1 MMEQLPFSSLS
12 ILLSRLLVMGV
23 FDSLVADLVS
33 ESVTVQKSKSLI
45 LR

>member
-1 MMEQLPFSSLS
+1 MSGQA
-12 ILLSRLLVMGV
+12 LLLDH
-23 FDSLVADLVS
+23 FQNHIAHLVS

>member
-1 MMEQLPFSSLS
+1 MKNV
-12 ILLSRLLVMGV
+12 IN
-23 FDSLVADLVS
+23 DSTIAKVNQQSAEAVS